1 MTRQAEWWKRLT
13 GWWEKQGLKNKILLI
28 CIPGAIFSSVVIM
41 VLASFIFREYEKNMY
56 NITVQ
61 NLNMIIRHIEMELQE
76 ADGTSVEIITDATV
90 QAALSRGKPNVRS
103 WEVSM
108 DYIRQLRALY
118 EVLQDQL
125 RISRNIV
132 SISIFVDD
140 EWYYVGSSRRSYDR
154 SRLAKMRESLA
165 DNSSEIT
172 WYVTGYPANRI
183 YGLRS
188 VRDLRYHTFEDLA
201 LLVIEY
207 DLEGSIEGLLKNNS
221 NVRYSPDLAVMDG
234 EKLLYSDIAALP
246 SRELEQRGSR
256 NYRSV
261 SLNGKKYFA
270 SWLDGTDYGWSYVF
284 LILYDDLFGMMRFLK
299 IVFWGVVA
307 AVLGL
312 SVFYCEKLTGLITRR
327 FTYLTGR
334 MKSVQEG
341 NFRAKS
347 RRGEGRQDELEQ
359 ICDRFEEM
367 VGHVD
372 RLIQD
377 NYVKQMLIREN
388 QLKVLQNQVNPHFL
402 FNTLQTINWKAREN
416 HQETISQITEAL
428 GRLLRYT
435 LRENNEPALLREE
448 IGILRHYVTIQKIRY
463 QERLQVSVDIPEALM
478 ERRIPKLSLQNIV
491 ENSVKYALENMLEPC
506 SIEVWAECRKD
517 IFHLYVRDNGPGI
530 SPEVLR
536 RIGGKAPEVCRE
548 REDGVQEDEAQEDEA
563 QGVSG
568 AEETGGEAGLG
579 IGLANIRQRIML
591 LFDTGSDLLIS
602 NTGEGT
608 LTEIRITGE
617 KRAE

>member
-1 MTRQAEWWKRLT
+1 MKWRKGWERQTEWWK
-13 GWWEKQGLKNKILLI
+13 KQGLKNKILLI
-28 CIPGAIFSSVVIM
+28 CIPGAIFSSVIIM

-56 NITVQ
+56 NITIQ

-76 ADGTSVEIITDATV
+76 ADDTSVEIITDATV
-90 QAALSRGKPNVRS
+90 QSALSPGKPNVRS

-140 EWYYVGSSRRSYDR
+140 EWYYVGSSRRSYNR
-154 SRLAKMRESLA
+154 SRLEEMRKSLA
-165 DNSSEIT
+165 ENSSEIT
-172 WYVTGYPANRI
+172 WYVKGYPANRI

-188 VRDLRYHTFEDLA
+188 IRDLRYHTFEDLA

-221 NVRYSPDLAVMDG
+221 NVRYSPGLAVMDG

-246 SRELEQRGSR
+246 SRELVQRGNR
-256 NYRSV
+256 DYRSV
-261 SLNGKKYFA
+261 TLNGKKYFA

-299 IVFWGVVA
+299 VVFWGVVA
-307 AVLGL
+307 AVVGL

-341 NFRAKS
+341 DFRAES
-347 RRGEGRQDELEQ
+347 RRGKGQQDELEQ
-359 ICDRFEEM
+359 VCDRFEDM

-388 QLKVLQNQVNPHFL
+388 QLKVLQNQINPHFL

-416 HQETISQITEAL
+416 HQDTISQITEAL

-435 LRENNEPALLREE
+435 LRENNEPALLSDE
-448 IGILRHYVTIQKIRY
+448 IGILMHYVTIQKIRY
-463 QERLQVSVDIPEALM
+463 QERLEVSVEIPGTLM

-506 SIEVWAECRKD
+506 RIEVWAECREE

-530 SPEVLR
+530 APDILR
-536 RIGGKAPEVCRE
+536 RIAGEAPEDR
-548 REDGVQEDEAQEDEA
+548 
-563 QGVSG
+563 
-568 AEETGGEAGLG
+568 AEERRKRTEEIQGTSGTEKTGGEAGLG

-591 LFDTGSDLLIS
+591 LFDTGSDLLVS
-602 NTGEGT
+602 NTGKGT

-617 KRAE
+617 RRAEWNNEVR

>member
-1 MTRQAEWWKRLT
+1 MEWWK
-13 GWWEKQGLKNKILLI
+13 KQGLKNKILLI
-28 CIPGAIFSSVVIM
+28 CIPGAIFSSVIIM

-76 ADGTSVEIITDATV
+76 ADDTSVEIITDAMV
-90 QAALSRGKPNVRS
+90 QSALSPGKPNVRS
-103 WEVSM
+103 WELSM

-154 SRLAKMRESLA
+154 SRLAEMRESLA
-165 DNSSEIT
+165 ENSSEIT
-172 WYVTGYPANRI
+172 WYVAGYPANRI

-221 NVRYSPDLAVMDG
+221 NVRYSPGLAVMDG

-246 SRELEQRGSR
+246 SRELVQRGNR
-256 NYRSV
+256 DYRSV
-261 SLNGKKYFA
+261 TLNGKKYFA

-299 IVFWGVVA
+299 VVFWGVVA
-307 AVLGL
+307 AVVVL

-327 FTYLTGR
+327 FTYFTGR

-341 NFRAKS
+341 DFRAES
-347 RRGEGRQDELEQ
+347 RRGEGQQDKLEQ
-359 ICDRFEEM
+359 VCDRFEDM
-367 VGHVD
+367 VGHVN

-388 QLKVLQNQVNPHFL
+388 QLKVLQNQINPHFL

-435 LRENNEPALLREE
+435 LRENNEPALLSEE
-448 IGILRHYVTIQKIRY
+448 IGILMHYVTIQKIRY
-463 QERLQVSVDIPEALM
+463 QERLQVSVEIPGILM

-506 SIEVWAECRKD
+506 RIEIWAECREK

-530 SPEVLR
+530 APDILR
-536 RIGGKAPEVCRE
+536 RIAGEAPEE
-548 REDGVQEDEAQEDEA
+548 RTEERRKRAEET
-563 QGVSG
+563 QGVPG
-568 AEETGGEAGLG
+568 TEKTGGEAGLG

-591 LFDTGSDLLIS
+591 LFDTGSDLLVA

-617 KRAE
+617 RRAEWSNEVR

>member
-1 MTRQAEWWKRLT
+1 MKWRKGWERQTEWWK
-13 GWWEKQGLKNKILLI
+13 KQGLKNKILLI
-28 CIPGAIFSSVVIM
+28 CIPGAIFSSVIIM

-56 NITVQ
+56 NITIQ

-76 ADGTSVEIITDATV
+76 ADDTSVEIITDATV
-90 QAALSRGKPNVRS
+90 QSALSPGKPNVRS

-140 EWYYVGSSRRSYDR
+140 EWYYVGSSRRSYNR
-154 SRLAKMRESLA
+154 SRLEEMRKSLA
-165 DNSSEIT
+165 ENSSEIT
-172 WYVTGYPANRI
+172 WYVKGYPANRI

-188 VRDLRYHTFEDLA
+188 IRDLRYHTFEDLA

-221 NVRYSPDLAVMDG
+221 NVRYSPGLAVMDG

-246 SRELEQRGSR
+246 SRELVQRGNR
-256 NYRSV
+256 DYRSV
-261 SLNGKKYFA
+261 TLNGKKYFA
-270 SWLDGTDYGWSYVF
+270 SWLGWSYVF

-299 IVFWGVVA
+299 VVFWGVVA
-307 AVLGL
+307 AVVGL

-341 NFRAKS
+341 DFRAES
-347 RRGEGRQDELEQ
+347 RRGKGQQDELEQ
-359 ICDRFEEM
+359 VCDRFEDM

-388 QLKVLQNQVNPHFL
+388 QLKVLQNQINPHFL

-416 HQETISQITEAL
+416 HQDTISQITEAL

-435 LRENNEPALLREE
+435 LRENNEPALLSDE
-448 IGILRHYVTIQKIRY
+448 IGILMHYVTIQKIRY
-463 QERLQVSVDIPEALM
+463 QERLEVSVEIPGTLM

-506 SIEVWAECRKD
+506 RIEVWAECREE

-530 SPEVLR
+530 APDILR
-536 RIGGKAPEVCRE
+536 RIAGEAPEDR
-548 REDGVQEDEAQEDEA
+548 
-563 QGVSG
+563 
-568 AEETGGEAGLG
+568 AEERRKRTEEIQGTSGTEKTGGEAGLG

-591 LFDTGSDLLIS
+591 LFDTGSDLLVS

-617 KRAE
+617 RRAEWNNEVR

>member
-1 MTRQAEWWKRLT
+1 
-13 GWWEKQGLKNKILLI
+13 
-28 CIPGAIFSSVVIM
+28 
-41 VLASFIFREYEKNMY
+41 
-56 NITVQ
+56 
-61 NLNMIIRHIEMELQE
+61 
-76 ADGTSVEIITDATV
+76 
-90 QAALSRGKPNVRS
+90 
-103 WEVSM
+103 
-108 DYIRQLRALY
+108 
-118 EVLQDQL
+118 
-125 RISRNIV
+125 
-132 SISIFVDD
+132 
-140 EWYYVGSSRRSYDR
+140 
-154 SRLAKMRESLA
+154 MRKSLA
-165 DNSSEIT
+165 ENSSEIT
-172 WYVTGYPANRI
+172 WYVKGYPANRI

-188 VRDLRYHTFEDLA
+188 IRDLRYHTFEDLA

-221 NVRYSPDLAVMDG
+221 NVRYSPGLAVMDG

-246 SRELEQRGSR
+246 SRELVQRGNR
-256 NYRSV
+256 DYRSV
-261 SLNGKKYFA
+261 TLNGKKYFA

-299 IVFWGVVA
+299 VVFWGVVA
-307 AVLGL
+307 AVVGL

-341 NFRAKS
+341 DFRAES
-347 RRGEGRQDELEQ
+347 RRGKGQQDELEQ
-359 ICDRFEEM
+359 VCDRFEDM

-388 QLKVLQNQVNPHFL
+388 QLKVLQNQINPHFL

-435 LRENNEPALLREE
+435 LRENNEPALLSDE
-448 IGILRHYVTIQKIRY
+448 IGILMHYVTIQKIRY
-463 QERLQVSVDIPEALM
+463 QERLEVSVEIPGTLM

-491 ENSVKYALENMLEPC
+491 ENPVKYALENMLEPC
-506 SIEVWAECRKD
+506 RIEVWAECREE

-530 SPEVLR
+530 APDILR
-536 RIGGKAPEVCRE
+536 RIAGEAPEDR
-548 REDGVQEDEAQEDEA
+548 
-563 QGVSG
+563 
-568 AEETGGEAGLG
+568 AEERRKRTEEIQGTSGTEKTGGEAGLG

-591 LFDTGSDLLIS
+591 LFDTGSDLLVS

-617 KRAE
+617 RRAEWNNEVR

>member
-1 MTRQAEWWKRLT
+1 MKWRKGWERQTEWWK
-13 GWWEKQGLKNKILLI
+13 KQGLKNKILLI
-28 CIPGAIFSSVVIM
+28 CIPGAIFSSVIIM

-56 NITVQ
+56 NITIQ

-76 ADGTSVEIITDATV
+76 ADDTSVEIITDATV
-90 QAALSRGKPNVRS
+90 QSALSPGKPNVRS

-140 EWYYVGSSRRSYDR
+140 EWYYVGSSRRSYNR
-154 SRLAKMRESLA
+154 SRLEEMRKSLA
-165 DNSSEIT
+165 ENSSEIT
-172 WYVTGYPANRI
+172 WYVKGYPANRI

-188 VRDLRYHTFEDLA
+188 IRDLRYHTFEDLA

-221 NVRYSPDLAVMDG
+221 NVRYSPGLAVMDG

-246 SRELEQRGSR
+246 SRELVQRGNR
-256 NYRSV
+256 DYRSV
-261 SLNGKKYFA
+261 TLNGKKYFA

-299 IVFWGVVA
+299 VVFWGVVA
-307 AVLGL
+307 AVVGL

-341 NFRAKS
+341 DFRAES
-347 RRGEGRQDELEQ
+347 RRGKGQQDELEQ
-359 ICDRFEEM
+359 VCDRFEDM

-388 QLKVLQNQVNPHFL
+388 QLKVLQNQINPHFL
-402 FNTLQTINWKAREN
+402 FNTLNMISCTAKLEKAGTTEKMIASLSSLFRYNLKMSEQVVFLE
-416 HQETISQITEAL
+416 QELKIVDDYI
-428 GRLLRYT
+428 Y
-435 LRENNEPALLREE
+435 
-448 IGILRHYVTIQKIRY
+448 IQKMRFGGRIRY
-463 QERLQVSVDIPEALM
+463 ERDLPEDIRDIQIPSFTLQPL
-478 ERRIPKLSLQNIV
+478 V
-491 ENSVKYALENMLEPC
+491 ENAV
-506 SIEVWAECRKD
+506 V
-517 IFHLYVRDNGPGI
+517 HGI
-530 SPEVLR
+530 S
-536 RIGGKAPEVCRE
+536 KK
-548 REDGVQEDEAQEDEA
+548 
-563 QGVSG
+563 
-568 AEETGGEAGLG
+568 ETGGRIHLRVWRQDGDVRITVADTGAGMTEEQLTDIRNAVKERRTSKIG
-579 IGLANIRQRIML
+579 IGLGNIYKRVHILYEHGDVQIYSKKDR
-591 LFDTGSDLLIS
+591 
-602 NTGEGT
+602 GT
-608 LTEIRITGE
+608 VILMKIPQ
-617 KRAE
+617 KLQKS

>member
-1 MTRQAEWWKRLT
+1 MKGRKGWERQTEWWK
-13 GWWEKQGLKNKILLI
+13 KQGLKNKILLI
-28 CIPGAIFSSVVIM
+28 CIPGAIFSSVIIM

-76 ADGTSVEIITDATV
+76 ADDTSVEIITDATV
-90 QAALSRGKPNVRS
+90 QSALSPGKPNVRS

-154 SRLAKMRESLA
+154 SRLEEMRKSLA
-165 DNSSEIT
+165 ENSSEIT
-172 WYVTGYPANRI
+172 WYVKGYPANRI

-221 NVRYSPDLAVMDG
+221 NVRYSPGLAVMDG

-246 SRELEQRGSR
+246 SRELVQRGNR
-256 NYRSV
+256 DYRSV
-261 SLNGKKYFA
+261 TLNGKKYFA
-270 SWLDGTDYGWSYVF
+270 SWLDGPDYGWSYVF

-299 IVFWGVVA
+299 VVFWGVVA
-307 AVLGL
+307 AGVGL

-341 NFRAKS
+341 DFRAES
-347 RRGEGRQDELEQ
+347 RRGKGQQDELEQ
-359 ICDRFEEM
+359 VCDRFEDM

-388 QLKVLQNQVNPHFL
+388 QLKVLQNQINPHFL

-435 LRENNEPALLREE
+435 LRENNEPALLSDE
-448 IGILRHYVTIQKIRY
+448 IGILMHYVTIQKIRY
-463 QERLQVSVDIPEALM
+463 QERLEVSVEIPGTLM

-506 SIEVWAECRKD
+506 RIEVWAECREE
-517 IFHLYVRDNGPGI
+517 IFHPYVRDNGPGI
-530 SPEVLR
+530 APDILR
-536 RIGGKAPEVCRE
+536 RIAGEAPEDR
-548 REDGVQEDEAQEDEA
+548 
-563 QGVSG
+563 
-568 AEETGGEAGLG
+568 AEERRKRTEEIRGTSGTEKTGGEAGLG

-591 LFDTGSDLLIS
+591 LFDTGSDLLVS
-602 NTGEGT
+602 NTGKGT

-617 KRAE
+617 RRAEWNNEVR